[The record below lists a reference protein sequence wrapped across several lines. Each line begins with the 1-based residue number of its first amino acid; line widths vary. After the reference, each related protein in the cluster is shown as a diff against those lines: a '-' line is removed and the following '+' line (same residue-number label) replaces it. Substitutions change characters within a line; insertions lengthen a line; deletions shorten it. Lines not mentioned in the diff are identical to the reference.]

1 MAKAKQIA
9 ALIPIYGG
17 AIMKN
22 LSYTAASRPR
32 RRVMTVT
39 FLIMTALV
47 LASCSRSTDSKSA
60 QPSAS
65 KEELG
70 QMNRDFAAALNAKD
84 AKMAASLYT
93 EDAVLIPPGEALVR
107 GRANI
112 EAYWKAAIEDGGVR
126 DVSVETIE
134 AQSSGALG
142 YEIGTYALTANGPN
156 GEAVKDKGRY
166 IELLKRAPD
175 GKWYSTAGIWN
186 VAPE

>member
-1 MAKAKQIA
+1 MKESVRLLTRIA
-9 ALIPIYGG
+9 FILTLVILGLSLGCQQQG
-17 AIMKN
+17 A
-22 LSYTAASRPR
+22 
-32 RRVMTVT
+32 
-39 FLIMTALV
+39 
-47 LASCSRSTDSKSA
+47 
-60 QPSAS
+60 SAS
-65 KEELG
+65 KVELG

-112 EAYWKAAIEDGGVR
+112 EAYWKAAIESGGVR
-126 DVSVETIE
+126 DVSVETID

-142 YEIGTYALTANGPN
+142 YEIGTFALTANGPN

-166 IELLKRAPD
+166 IELLKRGPD

-186 VAPE
+186 ASPQ